1 MQRKVQ
7 LLIDHVQTGGDY
19 STLELAACQVTTPT
33 NYYQTMYSNEDEH
46 FNWYR
51 LLPGSTELEPL
62 NTWNDG
68 SFDGA
73 DAERERWE
81 AWPNALD
88 TSYTL
93 LLNEV
98 ARRCGKA
105 YTTCSFCAGLAYDFC
120 SECSHAVCV
129 MHYRQY
135 DENDR
140 PLCPDHFDA
149 SLNEEKKRQRRPQR
163 HQRHEQ
169 GHTLPRS

>member
-19 STLELAACQVTTPT
+19 STLELAGCQVTTPT
-33 NYYQTMYSNEDEH
+33 SYYQTMYNTEDER

-51 LLPGSTELEPL
+51 LLPGSTKLEPL

-73 DAERERWE
+73 DAEQERWE

-105 YTTCSFCAGLAYDFC
+105 YTSCSFCASLAYDFC

-135 DENDR
+135 NGNDR

-149 SLNEEKKRQRRPQR
+149 SLNEGKKRQR
-163 HQRHEQ
+163 HQRHAQ
-169 GHTLPRS
+169 GHSLPLS